1 MPNTP
6 TIQAALHELNKQM
19 NDHCLK
25 DIIINGNIG
34 LLRDGNPMEYTEKE
48 WNAIMD
54 YLKENIN
61 IEIIARVNQLEEYG
75 IILD

>member
-48 WNAIMD
+48 WNEIMD

-61 IEIIARVNQLEEYG
+61 IEIIARVN
-75 IILD
+75 

>member
-48 WNAIMD
+48 WNGIMD

-61 IEIIARVNQLEEYG
+61 IEIIARVN
-75 IILD
+75 

>member
-34 LLRDGNPMEYTEKE
+34 LLRDGNPMQYTEKE
-48 WNAIMD
+48 WNEIMD

-61 IEIIARVNQLEEYG
+61 IEIIARVN
-75 IILD
+75 

>member
-1 MPNTP
+1 MPSTP
-6 TIQAALHELNKQM
+6 TIQAALHELNKKM

-61 IEIIARVNQLEEYG
+61 IEIIARVNQLEEDAV
-75 IILD
+75 ILY

>member
-34 LLRDGNPMEYTEKE
+34 LLRDGNPMEQTEKE

-61 IEIIARVNQLEEYG
+61 IEIIARVNQ
-75 IILD
+75 